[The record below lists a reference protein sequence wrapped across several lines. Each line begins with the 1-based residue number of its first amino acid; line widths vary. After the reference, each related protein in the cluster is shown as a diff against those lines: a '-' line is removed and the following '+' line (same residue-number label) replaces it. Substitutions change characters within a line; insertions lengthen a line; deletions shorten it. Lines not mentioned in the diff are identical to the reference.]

1 MRSLNDRQLP
11 ALKWIA
17 KEFFHKRTI
26 WRVGRLSSLRH
37 LIADETQL

>member
-1 MRSLNDRQLP
+1 VRSVTDRQLP

-26 WRVGRLSSLRH
+26 RRVGRLLSLRH